1 MPIIKH
7 LIKGHKNPE
16 AVINV
21 VNYISNSS
29 FLAECGWMGI
39 FIPTTEGIYNEFST
53 VKNIMG
59 KQEGKQIH
67 HMIIGFE
74 KHKGWYL
81 SAVTEIARKMAVQIS
96 TRFQVFYG
104 VHMGTLDDPEYLH
117 IHMAINTVSY
127 VDGNRF
133 YESNSHFGEINGFLQ
148 AAVEESFIPDC
159 PCTWCQEECVWE
171 DENREYAFF

>member
-1 MPIIKH
+1 MPITKH

-29 FLAECGWMGI
+29 FLVEWGCMGI
-39 FIPTTEGIYNEFST
+39 FMPTTEGIYNAFSA
-53 VKNIMG
+53 VKNITG

-74 KHKGWYL
+74 KHRGWYL
-81 SAVTEIARKMAVQIS
+81 SAVTEIARKMAAQIS
-96 TRFQVFYG
+96 LRFQVFYG

-133 YESNSHFGEINGFLQ
+133 YESNSHFGEINGLLQ
-148 AAVEESFIPDC
+148 AAVKESFIPDC
-159 PCTWCQEECVWE
+159 PCTWCQETCIWE
-171 DENREYAFF
+171 NENKEIAFS